1 MKPDLER
8 LETFYTKRVPD
19 HWNLSLETQAEAAK
33 RGESEA
39 ERLFEEMTRVQ
50 ATIDIVIESDAGHES
65 TRYHL
70 NIESG
75 RMSAEEVACHA
86 PFLTLSHDLKSF
98 DVLEHESGESIL
110 GFLGALAGQ
119 KEDLKLTPGRIRNL
133 NGIDGILSFQLTG
146 EQPMT
151 LKAQF
156 GEAAT
161 KEEPRC
167 TVRLSRETYQELK
180 KGALA
185 PQDVFLNGLVEI
197 QGDMQMAMQ
206 VALAAVAPD

>member
-1 MKPDLER
+1 MKPELER
-8 LETFYTKRVPD
+8 LEDFYTRRVPE
-19 HWNLSLETQAEAAK
+19 HWNLSLESQSESAK
-33 RGESEA
+33 RGEA
-39 ERLFEEMTRVQ
+39 EGQRLLEEMTQVQ
-50 ATIDIVIESDAGHES
+50 ATIDIVIESAADQDS

-75 RMSAEEVACHA
+75 RMAVGESADQT
-86 PFLTLSHDLKSF
+86 PFLTLSHDLESF
-98 DVLEHESGESIL
+98 GVLERESGESIL

-146 EQPMT
+146 DQPMA

-156 GEAAT
+156 GDAKT
-161 KEEPRC
+161 MEEPRC

-180 KGALA
+180 TGALA

-197 QGDMQMAMQ
+197 EGDMQMAMQ

>member
-8 LETFYTKRVPD
+8 LETFYTQRVPD
-19 HWNLSLETQAEAAK
+19 HWNLSLESQAEAAK
-33 RGESEA
+33 RGEVE
-39 ERLFEEMTRVQ
+39 EQRLLEEMTRVQ

-65 TRYHL
+65 SRYHL

-75 RMSAEEVACHA
+75 RMSAEETAYHT
-86 PFLTLSHDLKSF
+86 PFLTLAHDLESF
-98 DVLEHESGESIL
+98 GVLEHESGESIL

-156 GEAAT
+156 GDTKT

-167 TVRLSRETYQELK
+167 TVRPSRETYQELK
-180 KGALA
+180 TGALA

-197 QGDMQMAMQ
+197 KGDMQMAMQ